1 MATEVEIKVIPSRVQ
16 PNPVADNFREGV
28 PVRGTKYSEVY
39 TQPMVRK
46 SHALADEGAYFV
58 TNNAQTGLAEANN
71 TAFTAIA
78 PFIIVQNT
86 DSVGGR
92 RIYLDYIALV
102 TTAAGSAASGLVS
115 IQAAVVVDTGLRYSS
130 AGSNLTANIV
140 NPNMDVSAAKSVAT
154 IYAGVPVA
162 TAATGAS
169 RTVCGLRIL
178 RPTVS
183 GTVAD
188 VVGEMKLLNFGGVEG
203 STGTVTLGSA
213 NLLPQAFPPIVIGPQ
228 QTALIYIWQ
237 SVGAT
242 NVVASYA
249 PELGWWER

>member
-1 MATEVEIKVIPSRVQ
+1 MATEILIKGVPSRSQ
-16 PNPVADNFREGV
+16 PQAQVDNQREGV
-28 PVRGTKYSEVY
+28 PARLTKYTEVY
-39 TQPMVRK
+39 TQPLVRK
-46 SHALADEGAYFV
+46 SHLLADEGAYFV
-58 TNNAQTGLAEANN
+58 TNNAQTGVAEFNN
-71 TAFTAIA
+71 TAFTAVN
-78 PFIIVQNT
+78 PFILIQNT

-92 RIYLDYIALV
+92 RIYLDYVALV
-102 TTAAGSAASGLVS
+102 TTLAGSAASGLVS

-140 NPNMDVSAAKSVAT
+140 SPNMDISNAKSIAQAYCGA
-154 IYAGVPVA
+154 IVA
-162 TAATGAS
+162 TAASAAA

-203 STGTVTLGSA
+203 STGSVTLANA
-213 NLLPQAFPPIVIGPQ
+213 NLLPQAFPPVIIGPQ
-228 QTALIYIWQ
+228 QSALIYVWQ

-242 NVVASYA
+242 NVVANYA